1 MINPVLIIVIPLI
14 LAFISLIFK
23 KAGKWILLGGAL
35 LNVVMVFFLE
45 KGEVIIGGFKPPF
58 GINLILDNYSLVGVV
73 LAGVLFLAIIVMSF
87 EKTEKYTIVL
97 MTALAGIN
105 GMLLTGDLFNLFV
118 FMEITVISAYIL
130 SMAGKKPEHSFNYL
144 VLGSVG
150 SVFYLAG
157 LIMLY
162 SVTGTLNMAD
172 MAASNLAIGSTALF
186 VPLFLIFTGLAV
198 EAKLMP
204 FGGWVKG
211 VYGNSN
217 RLTGALFASV
227 YAAAILMVFGRIFN
241 GVFVLEG
248 TIQIIIVIIG
258 IMTFIFGET
267 AAFRQKKMRR
277 ILLFSSI
284 GQSGLAV
291 TLFALG
297 LVFPAV
303 LVVINNSVGKF
314 IMFTITGKLKE
325 VYDTDDY
332 TKLKGAFYSN
342 KLTGVAFSIAGLSLI
357 GLPLFF
363 GFYAKLNALTALF
376 NGGNWFIPM
385 TMLILAI
392 VEGAYFIRLIIAL
405 WAPGNEGEYADKA
418 NVVGT
423 ARIFNIKKSILIFIV
438 SLTILAAGLLPDLSA
453 DAISSGDGFMGSDGP
468 TFNMSQ
474 QKGGE

>member
-1 MINPVLIIVIPLI
+1 MINPVFIIVIPL
-14 LAFISLIFK
+14 LFAFVSLLFK
-23 KAGKWILLGGAL
+23 KAAKWILLSGAL
-35 LNVVMVFFLE
+35 LNAIAIFFLK

-58 GINLILDNYSLVGVV
+58 GINLVLDNYSLVGVI
-73 LAGVLFLAIIVMSF
+73 LAGVLFLAIIVISM
-87 EKTEKYTIVL
+87 EKAEKYSIVL
-97 MTALAGIN
+97 LTALAGIN
-105 GMLLTGDLFNLFV
+105 GMMLTGDLFNLFV

-130 SMAGKKPEHSFNYL
+130 SMEGKRPEHSFNYL
-144 VLGSVG
+144 VLGSIG

-157 LIMLY
+157 LIILY
-162 SVTGTLNMAD
+162 SITGTLNMAD
-172 MAASNLAIGSTALF
+172 MASSIPAISIASMFLPI
-186 VPLFLIFTGLAV
+186 FLIFAGLAV

-211 VYGNSN
+211 VYGHSG

-227 YAAAILMVFGRIFN
+227 YAAAILLVFGRIFN
-241 GVFVLEG
+241 GVFALTG

-258 IMTFIFGET
+258 IMTFVFGEA
-267 AAFRQKKMRR
+267 AAFRQTKMRQ

-284 GQSGLAV
+284 GQSGLAAA
-291 TLFALG
+291 LFALG

-314 IMFTITGKLKE
+314 IMFTIAGKLKE

-342 KLTGVAFSIAGLSLI
+342 KLTGVAFSIAALSLI

-363 GFYAKLNALTALF
+363 GFYVKLNALTALF
-376 NGGNWFIPM
+376 NGGNWFIPA

-392 VEGAYFIRLIIAL
+392 VESAYFIRLIVAL
-405 WAPGNEGEYADKA
+405 WAPGKEGEYADKSNA
-418 NVVGT
+418 VGT
-423 ARIFNIKKSILIFIV
+423 DTIFSFRKSIIIFII
-438 SLTILAAGLLPDLSA
+438 SLFLLAAGLLPDFTGEV
-453 DAISSGDGFMGSDGP
+453 ISSGDGFMGSDGP
-468 TFNMSQ
+468 SFNMSQ